1 MPRRNKRD
9 HPQEGIRGKK
19 YNTDAPRRTTMAYN
33 SHGVQPENLELD
45 SLVKNYLC
53 LGEDSDCVRIHKCEC
68 LDACRFGQ
76 RYLELTCGLDFSKPV
91 SRKIS

>member
-1 MPRRNKRD
+1 MPRRNKRN

-33 SHGVQPENLELD
+33 SHGVLPENLELD

-53 LGEDSDCVRIHKCEC
+53 LGEDSDCVRMHKCEC
-68 LDACRFGQ
+68 LDACKFGQ
-76 RYLELTCGLDFSKPV
+76 RYLELTCGLGFLESISK
-91 SRKIS
+91 RIS